1 MFLGDITPKVTV
13 YETLARVNGRWA
25 RVNKANP
32 TQVLE
37 YYHGAKTITEGGNV
51 FKNAEGPLTDRI
63 ATVAV
68 EPTVQ
73 FLEKITGLDF
83 TAEKEEDNKP
93 KKWLG
98 TTGRKEHADGT
109 FELNSSGDLDLSVDE
124 TAITKPELVQV
135 LVNWCKQNGV
145 PDADIMN
152 SAKKRDGYIQL
163 TGDSVHF
170 KTPISGDPANGFV
183 QTDFMFTANPAFQQG
198 SMRGGVSG
206 SPYKGVHRNIILAS
220 MARANNVKYSP
231 KFGLLDATTN
241 EPLENGTDWN
251 VIAKTLMGPGA
262 SEKDTRSADAIISY
276 IKNLPNFETL
286 IAAARETL
294 GREGIEI

>member
-1 MFLGDITPKVTV
+1 MLLGDITPKVTV
-13 YETLARVNGRWA
+13 YETLARVNGKWA
-25 RVNKANP
+25 RVNKADP

-37 YYHGAKTITEGGNV
+37 YYHGTVINEGGNV
-51 FKNAEGPLTDRI
+51 FKNAAGPLTVRI
-63 ATVAV
+63 ATKDV
-68 EPTVQ
+68 ESTVQ

-83 TAEKEEDNKP
+83 TEEKEEDNKP

-145 PDADIMN
+145 ADADIMN
-152 SAKKRDGYIQL
+152 AGKKRDGYIQL

-170 KTPISGDPANGFV
+170 KTPINGDPANGFV
-183 QTDFMFTANPAFQQG
+183 QTDFMFSADPAFQQG
-198 SMRGGVSG
+198 SMLGGISG

-220 MARANNVKYSP
+220 MARANNIKYSP
-231 KFGLLDATTN
+231 KFGLLDAATN

-262 SEKDTRSADAIISY
+262 TLKDIRSADAIISY
-276 IKNLPNFETL
+276 IKKLPNFEEL
-286 IAAARETL
+286 VAAARETL